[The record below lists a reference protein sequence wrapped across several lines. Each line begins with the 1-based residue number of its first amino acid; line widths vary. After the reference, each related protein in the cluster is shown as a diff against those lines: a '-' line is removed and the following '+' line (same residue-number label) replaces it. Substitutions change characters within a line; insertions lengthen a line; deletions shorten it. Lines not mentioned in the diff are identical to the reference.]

1 VPGIAE
7 LRVRAGVRTRDES
20 RHYVI
25 PEDLVPEAGQLTLS
39 AMAVP
44 IPPIAHLVFAV
55 CFLFY
60 RVHVLDR

>member
-1 VPGIAE
+1 MPGIAE

-25 PEDLVPEAGQLTLS
+25 PEDRVPEAGQLTLS

-44 IPPIAHLVFAV
+44 MPPIAQLAALLYVF
-55 CFLFY
+55 
-60 RVHVLDR
+60 VLPFTPT